1 MTRAPVSSAVTKR
14 RSTSD
19 TLSIVTGELT
29 RLLER
34 GVLPWRAPWDPTLAL
49 AATPG
54 LPLRFTGEPY
64 RGANVV
70 LLWAAQIARAASAI
84 GSGLG
89 AERAGQTGRDGIWAS
104 A

>member
-1 MTRAPVSSAVTKR
+1 MTRTPNSSSIAKR

-19 TLSIVTGELT
+19 ALTIVTGELS

-34 GVLPWRAPWDPTLAL
+34 GVMPWRAPWDPTLAL

-70 LLWAAQIARAASAI
+70 LLWAAQISR
-84 GSGLG
+84 G
-89 AERAGQTGRDGIWAS
+89 
-104 A
+104 